1 MQSACLVILLH
12 IYCQGPVQGS
22 DRPRRPPKIWQ
33 WLANLQDPLE
43 KALEEENTNTTRKDV
58 IEGSTELGNTEDSA
72 YYDKEEFLPVL
83 ETISE
88 VGFNL
93 TGVFISPESILNP
106 VKWAV
111 LLYNKMPPQVGNSL

>member
-33 WLANLQDPLE
+33 WLANLEDPFE
-43 KALEEENTNTTRKDV
+43 KAPKEASNNTTGKYV
-58 IEGSTELGNTEDSA
+58 NKGSNKLGDTEDSA
-72 YYDKEEFLPVL
+72 SYDQEEFLPVL

-93 TGVFISPESILNP
+93 TGVYISPESILNP
-106 VKWAV
+106 VKWAI

>member
-22 DRPRRPPKIWQ
+22 NRPRRPPKIWQ
-33 WLANLQDPLE
+33 WLENLEDPLV
-43 KALEEENTNTTRKDV
+43 KALEEANTNNTRIDV
-58 IEGSTELGNTEDSA
+58 TEGFTKLGDTEKIA
-72 YYDKEEFLPVL
+72 YYDQEEFLAVL

-93 TGVFISPESILNP
+93 TGMFISPESILNP